1 VRYRRFQAQRHA
13 HADGDDGSCGDG
25 VNRLGHCRQRADISA
40 SPRPTANHEPGPV
53 TPAPKSRP
61 GLRLCAIAG
70 LVGLVAYCDFP
81 LQWVIG
87 SQLSPLRAY
96 ISELSVAGQPASLA
110 FRISDI
116 AAGIGLAV
124 LASVFATWR
133 PTSGTR
139 TGRAALTA
147 AAVAS
152 IVDGASPMTC
162 APSIDQQCWTADHAG
177 LSTQLTQLHTISG
190 LFGFS
195 AVLIAIVSYSV
206 ALMHRPSTRC
216 FGAAGLTVA
225 TAAAALGGIEVGMIL
240 TAAGWTGLVERVQ
253 VCLIS
258 AWLAS
263 LAICVLRSP

>member
-1 VRYRRFQAQRHA
+1 
-13 HADGDDGSCGDG
+13 
-25 VNRLGHCRQRADISA
+25 
-40 SPRPTANHEPGPV
+40 
-53 TPAPKSRP
+53 
-61 GLRLCAIAG
+61 
-70 LVGLVAYCDFP
+70 VAYCDFP

-96 ISELSVAGQPASLA
+96 ISELSVAGQPASLV

-116 AAGIGLAV
+116 GAGIGLAV

-139 TGRAALTA
+139 TGRAALTG

-195 AVLIAIVSYSV
+195 AVLIAIASRLRIPDRQFVGDV
-206 ALMHRPSTRC
+206 AC
-216 FGAAGLTVA
+216 LTV
-225 TAAAALGGIEVGMIL
+225 G
-240 TAAGWTGLVERVQ
+240 
-253 VCLIS
+253 
-258 AWLAS
+258 AS
-263 LAICVLRSP
+263 SSG